1 MLFYI
6 YLFPYLSLMYILH
19 FLIHSFIGEHLGCF
33 HILVIVGKAALN
45 VGVQIYSYNSD
56 LAFSR

>member
-1 MLFYI
+1 MPLY
-6 YLFPYLSLMYILH
+6 MYVYVYTLHMYMSH
-19 FLIHSFIGEHLGCF
+19 FLIHSPIGEHLGCF